1 MRSIILTIILHF
13 ALTSSVF
20 AADVFLENE
29 NYKTG
34 KPGFDQFVKLQ
45 TTENPDYN
53 QYVNGRFAYSIY
65 VPRELAIATY
75 PMNRA
80 GCGFKDGNGTSLTVF
95 GMRNVLEET
104 IDAAYDKALSQ
115 YNNAALATKGQN
127 WYVISYLE
135 NGFIV
140 YEKHFINAKY
150 VNSLIFRYPKSLA
163 EKYNPKCEVIES
175 SFVPSWKTD
184 YKIWG

>member
-1 MRSIILTIILHF
+1 MRSLVLTFILLFT
-13 ALTSSVF
+13 LTTSVF
-20 AADVFLENE
+20 AADIFLKND

-34 KPGFDQFVKLQ
+34 KPGFEQFVELQ
-45 TTENPDYN
+45 TTDNPDYYKFIN
-53 QYVNGRFAYSIY
+53 DRFAYFIY
-65 VPRELAIATY
+65 VPKEFTIATY

-80 GCGFKDGNGTSLTVF
+80 GCGFKDEYGASLTVF
-95 GMRNVLEET
+95 GMHNVLEET
-104 IDAAYDKALSQ
+104 IDAAFEKNLNK
-115 YNNAALATKGQN
+115 YNNVALATKGEN

-150 VNSLIFRYPKSLA
+150 INTMIFRYPKLLA

-175 SFVPSWKTD
+175 TFMPSWKTD

>member
-1 MRSIILTIILHF
+1 MRSFVLAIMLFFTLT
-13 ALTSSVF
+13 TSVF
-20 AADVFLENE
+20 AADIFLKNE
-29 NYKTG
+29 NYKTE
-34 KPGFDQFVKLQ
+34 KPGFDEFVELH
-45 TTENPDYN
+45 TTDNPDYYKFIN
-53 QYVNGRFAYSIY
+53 DRFAFSIY
-65 VPRELAIATY
+65 VPRELTIATY

-95 GMRNVLEET
+95 GMHNVLEET
-104 IDAAYDKALSQ
+104 IDAAYNKALSEH
-115 YNNAALATKGQN
+115 NNVALATKEQN

-150 VNSLIFRYPKSLA
+150 INTMIFRYPKSLA
-163 EKYNPKCEVIES
+163 EKYNPKCEVIEAA
-175 SFVPSWKTD
+175 FTPSWKTD

>member
-1 MRSIILTIILHF
+1 MRSLILAIMLYFTF
-13 ALTSSVF
+13 VSSVL

-34 KPGFDQFVKLQ
+34 KPGFDQFVELH
-45 TTENPDYN
+45 TTDNPDYYKFIN
-53 QYVNGRFAYSIY
+53 DRFAYSIY
-65 VPRELAIATY
+65 VPRELTTAIY

-80 GCGFKDGNGTSLTVF
+80 GCGFMDENGVSLSVF
-95 GMRNVLEET
+95 GMHNVLEET
-104 IDAAYDKALSQ
+104 IDAAYEKDLSK
-115 YNNAALATKGQN
+115 YNNVALATKGEN

-150 VNSLIFRYPKSLA
+150 INSLIFRYPKSLA
-163 EKYNPKCEVIES
+163 EKYNPKCEVIEAA
-175 SFVPSWKTD
+175 FTPSWKTN